1 MITKLLIN
9 STLDTQ
15 WLNSGRSRGGTWGPP
30 LFLNQTEAWRAEKIF
45 LEAPPSK
52 GLDDTPPPPPT
63 PFILRSGF
71 DTAEGIGI
79 NYNIPTITETRWRR
93 TTLAYCLKFNLQ
105 YRQLSFKRH
114 LTKTYVCFCIILSV
128 DSLKDEHT
136 GLAGPKMSVSEG
148 GDCLASFQMRKKI
161 HIFVTRI
168 KTYPS
173 PSRVILVSLYK
184 GTTRPI
190 VALQRKQY
198 KTQISCRI

>member
-1 MITKLLIN
+1 MTEQWQIQRRDLGAPLIFKSNWGTKCRKN
-9 STLDTQ
+9 
-15 WLNSGRSRGGTWGPP
+15 
-30 LFLNQTEAWRAEKIF
+30 F

-52 GLDDTPPPPPT
+52 GLDDAPPPPL
-63 PFILRSGF
+63 ILRSGF
-71 DTAEGIGI
+71 DTAEGIVI
-79 NYNIPTITETRWRR
+79 NYIIPTITETPWRR
-93 TTLAYCLKFNLQ
+93 PTLALLLLKFNLQ
-105 YRQLSFKRH
+105 YSKISFNRH
-114 LTKTYVCFCIILSV
+114 FTKTYVCLCIILSV
-128 DSLKDEHT
+128 DSLKDEHI
-136 GLAGPKMSVSEG
+136 GLAGPKMSVLEG

>member
-15 WLNSGRSRGGTWGPP
+15 WLNSDRSRGGTWGPP
-30 LFLNQTEAWRAEKIF
+30 LFLNQTEARSAEKIF
-45 LEAPPSK
+45 WRPPH
-52 GLDDTPPPPPT
+52 LRVWMMPPPL
-63 PFILRSGF
+63 ILRSGF
-71 DTAEGIGI
+71 DTAEGIVI
-79 NYNIPTITETRWRR
+79 NYIIPTITETPWRR
-93 TTLAYCLKFNLQ
+93 PTLALLLLKFNLQ
-105 YRQLSFKRH
+105 YSKISFNRH
-114 LTKTYVCFCIILSV
+114 FTKTYVCLCIILSV
-128 DSLKDEHT
+128 DSLKDEHI
-136 GLAGPKMSVSEG
+136 GLAGPKMSVLEG

>member
-45 LEAPPSK
+45 LEAPLSK
-52 GLDDTPPPPPT
+52 GLDDTPPPPT

-79 NYNIPTITETRWRR
+79 NYNIPTITETPWRR

-114 LTKTYVCFCIILSV
+114 FTKTYVCFCIILSV

-136 GLAGPKMSVSEG
+136 GLAGPKMSVLEG
-148 GDCLASFQMRKKI
+148 GDCLASFQMRRKI